1 MMFKARKKSEAE
13 KAITMLYG
21 KDRVAQVMNGYK
33 AAAQDSSTEQQA
45 NWLVAVTGKVVTDA
59 ATANLGRSQVVSA
72 WIPPP
77 SGMFKV
83 NSDAAI
89 LGDDGASVGVVI
101 RDDYGFIVAACVKKY
116 EQCWDVAMA
125 EAMGVLFWLHLASS
139 LGLPRTNFCFICSH
153 LASREKEGD
162 ELRSNSDVIEI
173 LKNTQ
178 FPKICNVNR
187 MP

>member
-1 MMFKARKKSEAE
+1 MMFKARKKSEAG

-59 ATANLGRSQVVSA
+59 ARANLGRSQVVST

-89 LGDDGASVGVVI
+89 LGDDGVGVGVV
-101 RDDYGFIVAACVKKY
+101 RKKAT
-116 EQCWDVAMA
+116 D
-125 EAMGVLFWLHLASS
+125 S
-139 LGLPRTNFCFICSH
+139 
-153 LASREKEGD
+153 
-162 ELRSNSDVIEI
+162 
-173 LKNTQ
+173 
-178 FPKICNVNR
+178 
-187 MP
+187 